1 MQSIVSEK
9 KKEREENS
17 LSEFKLMLEVMVNLP
32 AFSENR
38 HSVVCCCN
46 YKG

>member
-32 AFSENR
+32 ASSENR
-38 HSVVCCCN
+38 HAVVCCCN
-46 YKG
+46 KG